1 MISSDEMKKENIN
14 KLSGEQAF
22 ELYATHGLPLEITR
36 DILEER
42 GLSVDDIGFKTA
54 MDEHRI
60 ASGGG
65 KAMGEMGGGD
75 VAYIQ

>member
-1 MISSDEMKKENIN
+1 MLLNSMPPTAYHW
-14 KLSGEQAF
+14 KL
-22 ELYATHGLPLEITR
+22 TR

-42 GLSVDDIGFKTA
+42 GLSVDEVGFKTA

-75 VAYIQ
+75 VAIYSEILDNLVKAGKLPGKA